1 MAGKGG
7 GAWKVAYAD
16 FVTAMMAFFLVM
28 WITAQNTKIKQAIA
42 HYFNNPSDTTT
53 RPTDAKTYL
62 PHMKSDVPPGTRGPY
77 KGTTGRG
84 RGPAETDPKA
94 PSNADKKGFA
104 ARPPSLFVLHD
115 GQRSVTGTVV
125 RFAETSAELSEAE
138 KERLVTDL
146 IPLFVGKPNKIEI
159 RGHSTG
165 RPMPPGGPFK
175 DAWQLSYA
183 RCLAVMEHLK
193 AQGIEP
199 ARLRLSQAGAFEP
212 STLAPDRAAQLQ
224 NARVE
229 VYMLGEFVDEM
240 TGTVK
245 ERAEHYETP
254 WGDSSPSGDPGSP

>member
-42 HYFNNPSDTTT
+42 HYFNNPSDTLN
-53 RPTDAKTYL
+53 RPTDAKTYM
-62 PHMKSDVPPGTRGPY
+62 PHARDEVPPGTRGAF
-77 KGTTGRG
+77 KGATGRG
-84 RGPAETDPKA
+84 KGPAQTDPKA
-94 PSNADKKGFA
+94 PSSAERKGFA

-115 GQRSVTGTVV
+115 GKRSVTGTVV
-125 RFAETSAELSEAE
+125 QFAETSADLPDAE
-138 KERLVTDL
+138 KERLKDL

-165 RPMPPGGPFK
+165 RPLPQASPFK

-183 RCLAVMEHLK
+183 RCLAVMRHLEEK
-193 AQGIEP
+193 GIEP
-199 ARLRLSQAGAFEP
+199 QRMRLSQAAAFEP
-212 STLAPDRAAQLQ
+212 STLAVEQDAQLR

-229 VYMLGEFVDEM
+229 VYMLGEFVDELK
-240 TGTVK
+240 GTRK
-245 ERAEHYETP
+245 EREENYETP
-254 WGDSSPSGDPGSP
+254 WSENASSSAAGSP